1 MAERKK
7 EYNSILIG
15 KCQEPK
21 LNEDG
26 TPWLIPFGIPEEQV
40 IEIQQLVNERK
51 WLNGALRLTRAGDW
65 VIQVNKPEVDESI
78 SKENSLRREPVES
91 DELQF

>member
-1 MAERKK
+1 MAEAKK

-40 IEIQQLVNERK
+40 VEIQQLVNERK
-51 WLNGALRLTRAGDW
+51 WLNGALRLTRAGSW
-65 VIQVNKPEVDESI
+65 VIQVNKPDMDDKTSQE
-78 SKENSLRREPVES
+78 KSLKNEAVEA
-91 DELQF
+91 DGLPF